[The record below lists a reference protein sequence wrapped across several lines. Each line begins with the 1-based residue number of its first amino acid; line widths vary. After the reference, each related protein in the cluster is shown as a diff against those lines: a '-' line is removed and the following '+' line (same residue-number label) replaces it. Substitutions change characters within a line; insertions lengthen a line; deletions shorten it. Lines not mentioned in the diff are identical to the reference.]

1 MLEKV
6 RTKMKKLLILCALIA
21 SPALAAETN
30 YVSVTPTVDTSAYAA
45 KDNIGGLQTL
55 SLIGCNNK
63 RRGKITSVVLTDK
76 SDNATEYDIITFSSI
91 PVGTFT
97 DQAAV
102 DPSDSDL
109 LRMNPVINIAS
120 TDHFSFNDNG
130 ISSLSGLKSN
140 GIAYVTSSLPGT
152 LYAAIVSR
160 GTPTYGSSSDLTLT
174 IGFECD

>member
-1 MLEKV
+1 MLERG
-6 RTKMKKLLILCALIA
+6 RTKMKKILLLCALVA
-21 SPALAAETN
+21 SPALAETN

-76 SDNATEYDIITFSSI
+76 SDNAAEYDILTFSSI

-109 LRMNPVINIAS
+109 LRMNPVINLAS

-160 GTPTYGSSSDLTLT
+160 GTPTYTSSSDITLT